1 MDFNLTTEQ
10 KLIQKAT
17 RDFAEKEIAP
27 IVLEM
32 EKGAPLPAEAIQK
45 MAKARLLGMLAPKKY
60 GGSETGYL
68 AYVLANEQFS
78 YVITA
83 CSFVLVVC
91 NSIAEAISRFG
102 TEEQK
107 EKYVR
112 GISEGRLMG
121 SLSFTEP
128 ATGSDPKALATTA
141 VLEGE
146 NWIINGTK
154 RFNTLGAYDGPALLF
169 AREGDAVHCI
179 IVDKNCAGYTSSK
192 PWEFMGY
199 RGAPTVDSY
208 LNNVSVPRG
217 NLLWERGKGFEI
229 LLKIISGAR
238 ISSCARS
245 LGVGQA
251 ALDES
256 IKYAKQRTRR
266 GSPIASMMS
275 IQSMIAEMVSRL
287 EAARWLT
294 YRTAFLREKGGD
306 VLLESAMTK
315 IFVTRTAKELA
326 DMGLQIHGAY
336 GFTKDFK
343 IERIYRAAKE
353 GEVVEG
359 ANEIQRTIVASML
372 LA

>member
-27 IVLEM
+27 VVLEM
-32 EKGAPLPAEAIQK
+32 EKGAPLPDNVIEK
-45 MAKARLLGMLAPKKY
+45 MAKAKLLGMLAPRKY
-60 GGSETGYL
+60 GGTDTGYL
-68 AYVLANEQFS
+68 AYIMANEQFS

-83 CSFVLVVC
+83 CSFVMVVC
-91 NSIAEAISRFG
+91 NSIAEAINRFG

-112 GISEGRLMG
+112 GICEGKLMG

-128 ATGSDPKALATTA
+128 STGSDPKALATTA
-141 VLEGE
+141 VLAGDH
-146 NWIINGTK
+146 WVINGTK
-154 RFNTLGAYDGPALLF
+154 RFNTLGAYNGPALVF
-169 AREGDAVHCI
+169 AREGDSVHCI
-179 IVDKNCAGYTSSK
+179 IVDKNCEGWSSSK
-192 PWEFMGY
+192 PWDFMGY
-199 RGAPTVDSY
+199 RGTPTVDSF
-208 LNNVSVPRG
+208 LKDVRVPIG
-217 NLLWERGKGFEI
+217 NLLLEKGKGFEI

-245 LGVGQA
+245 LGLGQA

-275 IQSMIAEMVSRL
+275 IQGMIAEMASRL

-326 DMGLQIHGAY
+326 DMGIQIHGAY

-353 GEVVEG
+353 GEIVEG
-359 ANEIQRTIVASML
+359 SSEIQRTIVASML

>member
-10 KLIQKAT
+10 KLIQKTT
-17 RDFAEKEIAP
+17 RDFAEKELAP
-27 IVLEM
+27 VVVEM
-32 EKGAPLPAEAIQK
+32 EKGAPLPADVIQK
-45 MAKARLLGMLAPKKY
+45 MAKARMLGMLAPRKY
-60 GGSETGYL
+60 GGSDIGYL
-68 AYVLANEQFS
+68 AYILAGEQFN

-83 CSFVLVVC
+83 CSFVMVVC
-91 NSIAEAISRFG
+91 NTIAEAISRFG
-102 TEEQK
+102 TEEQR

-112 GISEGRLMG
+112 GIAEGKLMG

-128 ATGSDPKALATTA
+128 ATGSDPKSLATTA
-141 VLEGE
+141 VPDGDF
-146 NWIINGTK
+146 WVINGTK
-154 RFNTLGAYDGPALLF
+154 RFNTLGAYNGPALVF
-169 AREGDAVHCI
+169 AREGDSLHCI
-179 IVDKNCAGYTSSK
+179 VVDKNCEGYTSSK
-192 PWEFMGY
+192 PWDFMGY
-199 RGAPTVDSY
+199 MGTPTVDSY
-208 LNNVSVPRG
+208 LNNVRVPRG
-217 NLLWERGKGFEI
+217 NLLGEKGKGFEI
-229 LLKIISGAR
+229 MLKIISGAR

-245 LGVGQA
+245 LAVGQA

-266 GSPIASMMS
+266 GSPIATMMS
-275 IQSMIAEMVSRL
+275 IQGMIAEIASRL

-306 VLLESAMTK
+306 VLMESAMAK
-315 IFVTRTAKELA
+315 IFVTRTAKEVA

-336 GFTKDFK
+336 GFTRDFK

-359 ANEIQRTIVASML
+359 SSEIQRTVVASML

>member
-10 KLIQKAT
+10 KLIQKAA

-27 IVLEM
+27 VVLEM
-32 EKGAPLPAEAIQK
+32 EKGAPLPDGIIEK
-45 MAKARLLGMLAPKKY
+45 MAKARLLGMLAPRKY

-68 AYVLANEQFS
+68 TYIMATEQFN

-83 CSFVLVVC
+83 FSFVMAVN
-91 NSIAEAISRFG
+91 NSIAEAINRFG

-107 EKYVR
+107 QKYVT
-112 GISEGRLMG
+112 GISQGKLMG

-128 ATGSDPKALATTA
+128 GTGSDPKALTTTA
-141 VLEGE
+141 VLQGDY
-146 NWIINGTK
+146 WIVNGTK

-169 AREGDAVHCI
+169 AKEGEAVHCVV
-179 IVDKNCAGYTSSK
+179 VDKNCEGYTSSK
-192 PWEFMGY
+192 PWDFMGY
-199 RGAPTVDSY
+199 RGTPTVDNF
-208 LNNVSVPRG
+208 LKDVRVPQG
-217 NLLWERGKGFEI
+217 NILGERGKGFEI

-256 IKYAKQRTRR
+256 IKYSKQRTKR
-266 GSPIASMMS
+266 GSPIANMMT
-275 IQSMIAEMVSRL
+275 IQSMIAEMASRL
-287 EAARWLT
+287 EAARWMT
-294 YRTAFLREKGGD
+294 YRTASLREKGAD
-306 VLLESAMTK
+306 VLLESAMAK

-336 GFTKDFK
+336 GFTRDFK

-359 ANEIQRTIVASML
+359 SSEIQRTIVASML